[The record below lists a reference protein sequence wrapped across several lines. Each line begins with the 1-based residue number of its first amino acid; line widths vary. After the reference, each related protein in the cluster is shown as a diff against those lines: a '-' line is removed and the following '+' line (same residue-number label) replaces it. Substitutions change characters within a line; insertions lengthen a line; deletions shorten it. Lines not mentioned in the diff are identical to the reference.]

1 MVKVKVEEMKRLLVG
16 CLLSFVLPL
25 AGLAD
30 VEYLNWMVDQSE
42 AESQTPFSYAVLA
55 VLGEDGK
62 EVGYVMSPGDI
73 TGTQVAAADAT
84 GINTTGEKLTG
95 AILEEWQG
103 AAYSFQ
109 LELYNS
115 DWQKID
121 YSSAPVVTYES
132 LVYARFPGGDVGT
145 HTWNAI
151 GPAPVPEPTGGTLAL
166 LGLAF
171 LGLRRKRF
179 GMSEAAT

>member
-42 AESQTPFSYAVLA
+42 VETPTEFAYAVLA
-55 VLGEDGK
+55 VLGESGK
-62 EVGYVMSPGDI
+62 VGYVMSPGDL
-73 TGTQVAAADAT
+73 TGIQAAAADT
-84 GINTTGEKLTG
+84 SGFNTTGEKLTG
-95 AILEEWQG
+95 AILEDWQG

-115 DWQKID
+115 AWQKID

-132 LVYARFPGGDVGT
+132 LVYARFPGGDIGT
-145 HTWNAI
+145 HTWNAV

-166 LGLAF
+166 LGLAL